1 MNEQRRWRARPAD
14 DGPTHSSA
22 EILEGYQLWG
32 KNGKLRSPHVPAT
45 ILLANRWV
53 EALGSDIVAA
63 FRSKL
68 ANALSVRVEVEPRC
82 TRQK

>member
-1 MNEQRRWRARPAD
+1 MGNSD
-14 DGPTHSSA
+14 LLS
-22 EILEGYQLWG
+22 
-32 KNGKLRSPHVPAT
+32 RSPT